1 VVVVTAHPSSLL
13 SSGKAGKFNNVV
25 AAPLLHH
32 LEAAEVAAG
41 ETDDD
46 LLKSNKRITR

>member
-1 VVVVTAHPSSLL
+1 VVVNPSSLL
-13 SSGKAGKFNNVV
+13 SKVAPGKFNNVV
-25 AAPLLHH
+25 AAPLLLLH

-46 LLKSNKRITR
+46 LLKRITR

>member
-1 VVVVTAHPSSLL
+1 MVVVIAHPSSL
-13 SSGKAGKFNNVV
+13 SSGKFNNVEV
-25 AAPLLHH
+25 AAPLLLH

-46 LLKSNKRITR
+46 LLKRITR

>member
-1 VVVVTAHPSSLL
+1 VVVVIAHPSSL
-13 SSGKAGKFNNVV
+13 SSGKAGKFNNVEV
-25 AAPLLHH
+25 AAPLLH

-46 LLKSNKRITR
+46 LLKRITR

>member
-1 VVVVTAHPSSLL
+1 MVVNPSSLL
-13 SSGKAGKFNNVV
+13 SKVAPGKFNNVV
-25 AAPLLHH
+25 AAPLLLH
-32 LEAAEVAAG
+32 LEAAEVKTAG